1 MNDSFD
7 NKIKEALENFEMPYD
22 ANAWAE
28 LEKQL
33 PSTPPAAA
41 PAAKPIWKWVGV
53 AALVIA
59 TATAVILSNNETE
72 PAHEAVTSNEQ
83 PEVVPQAVQSTAE
96 TTTSTAEQEPISK
109 TETTESVPSAAEPA
123 PVVAESTENTIDLV
137 AKNSAKQQTT
147 EAENNSVE
155 SSVISGSDIA
165 EVEEDNELREN
176 LTVDFELSKSVT
188 CANEDVN
195 FIVNLSSDD
204 SELVWDFGDGTTSSD
219 KNPSHSYIN
228 EGTYTVRLTASG
240 KSSSAEKT
248 REVVVRPTPTPVMSS
263 ERKLNGYEAIPL
275 YVFTTATQPNQT
287 AIWNFSDGTRA
298 EGNSATHLFRN
309 SGEQKATL
317 TVINQYGCSIS
328 MDRKYQLDKF
338 NLLAPTAF
346 TPDGDGINETFI
358 PKALSEMGLAFE
370 MTVQDPKT
378 GQLVYRTEDAS
389 APWNGTMNNS
399 GVELENG
406 IYIWT
411 VVLKDNVVKNRVF
424 TETINLQR

>member
-41 PAAKPIWKWVGV
+41 PASKSIWKWVAG

-59 TATAVILSNNETE
+59 AAAIVIVSNKETE
-72 PAHEAVTSNEQ
+72 FTKETTSSNEQ
-83 PEVVPQAVQSTAE
+83 PEIVPQAVQSVAE
-96 TTTSTAEQEPISK
+96 TTTPAADLEPSSN
-109 TETTESVPSAAEPA
+109 TRMSESVPSDEEKR
-123 PVVAESTENTIDLV
+123 VIKAESTENTIEPV
-137 AKNSAKQQTT
+137 AEQSAKQQTN

-155 SSVISGSDIA
+155 SAVISGSDIA
-165 EVEEDNELREN
+165 EVEEDNEVREN

-195 FIVNLSSDD
+195 FIVDLSSDD
-204 SELVWDFGDGTTSSD
+204 AELVWDFGDGTTSSD

-317 TVINQYGCSIS
+317 TVINQYGCSMS

-358 PKALSEMGLAFE
+358 PKALPEMGLEFE